1 MTKKKRPRRQKHVPQ
16 RTCVA
21 CRNKYDK
28 RQITRIVRT
37 TPDEAGNSNV
47 VIDTTGKRNGRGAY
61 LCDNPTCWQNAIK
74 RNMLNIALKTE
85 LTSVEKQMI
94 LDAGSKLPTPT
105 A

>member
-1 MTKKKRPRRQKHVPQ
+1 MAKKKQPRRPKHVPQ

-37 TPDEAGNSNV
+37 TPNDDGETSV
-47 VIDTTGKRNGRGAY
+47 VIDITGKRNGRGAY

-85 LTSVEKQMI
+85 LTDGEKAMI
-94 LDAGSKLPTPT
+94 LDAGSKLPTRT

>member
-1 MTKKKRPRRQKHVPQ
+1 MAKKKQPRRQKHVPQ

-37 TPDEAGNSNV
+37 TSDDDGMSRV
-47 VIDTTGKRNGRGAY
+47 VIDSTGKRNGRGAY
-61 LCDNPTCWQNAIK
+61 LCDNPACWQNAIK

-85 LTSVEKQMI
+85 LTDAEKETI
-94 LDAGSKLPTPT
+94 LDVGSNLPTPT
-105 A
+105 V

>member
-1 MTKKKRPRRQKHVPQ
+1 MAKKKQPRRPKHVPQ

-28 RQITRIVRT
+28 RKITRIVRT
-37 TPDEAGNSNV
+37 TPDDAGETGV
-47 VIDTTGKRNGRGAY
+47 VIDITGKRNGRGAY

-85 LTSVEKQMI
+85 LTDAEKAMI

>member
-1 MTKKKRPRRQKHVPQ
+1 MAKKKQPRRPKHVPQ

-37 TPDEAGNSNV
+37 TPNDDGETSV
-47 VIDTTGKRNGRGAY
+47 VIDITGKRNGRGAY

-85 LTSVEKQMI
+85 LTDAEKAMI
-94 LDAGSKLPTPT
+94 LDAGSKLPTRT

>member
-1 MTKKKRPRRQKHVPQ
+1 MAKKKQPRRAKHVPQ

-28 RQITRIVRT
+28 RQITRLVRT
-37 TPDEAGNSNV
+37 TPNDDGETSV
-47 VIDTTGKRNGRGAY
+47 VIDITGKRNGRGAY

-85 LTSVEKQMI
+85 LTDAEKAMI
-94 LDAGSKLPTPT
+94 LDAGSKLPTRT

>member
-1 MTKKKRPRRQKHVPQ
+1 MAKKKQPRRKKHVPQ

-37 TPDEAGNSNV
+37 TPDEAGNSSV
-47 VIDTTGKRNGRGAY
+47 VIDITGKRNGRGAY

-74 RNMLNIALKTE
+74 RNMLNIALKTD
-85 LTSVEKQMI
+85 LTSAEKDMI